1 MGTTILELKLD
12 KETGTYGPAVA
23 QVLESSDGELQA
35 VNMGGMVRQ
44 VVGFELFNVPLGK
57 AVVGGAIAGL
67 ADGILHF
74 VEPMIPRTGLVTGSQ
89 RRALLMF
96 LGVGALTD
104 FTPLIKN
111 PMTVLLGAA
120 AQFGIFAALI
130 AALFLGWDIK
140 TAGAIGIIGS
150 ADGPTTIFVSTQLA
164 ELKLW

>member
-1 MGTTILELKLD
+1 MIAIALGLVYLGVAKKYEPLLLLPIGMGVLLANLPS
-12 KETGTYGPAVA
+12 TGIAD
-23 QVLESSDGELQA
+23 EDGFL
-35 VNMGGMVRQ
+35 GMLRKA
-44 VVGFELFNVPLGK
+44 GLSNELFP
-57 AVVGGAIAGL
+57 
-67 ADGILHF
+67 
-74 VEPMIPRTGLVTGSQ
+74 
-89 RRALLMF
+89 LLMF

-130 AALFLGWDIK
+130 AALFLGWDIE

-164 ELKLW
+164 DVDLWGPIAVAAYS